1 VGARDQHPRRR
12 VRARA
17 AAALTAVA
25 VVALLA
31 AAQASATELLSDQ
44 QQVSASV
51 GPPGSEESQVAYNS
65 KDREYV
71 AVFTAAAGGGTDI
84 HARRLS
90 DLGTPL
96 GVPFPVTSLLSPA
109 DARQPAVAY
118 SRKTNSYL
126 VVFVADA
133 LPNDGEFEVWGQRL
147 GAEGNLLGSPFRI
160 SEIGPEGDDAR
171 GPLSNP
177 AITYNDEDDHYVVAW
192 DGDAEGNDQFEVF
205 AQRIGATGNEIGPE
219 ANASTTAG
227 ANRDATAPAV
237 AYDPDANHYLVVW
250 QDDGFSADD
259 EFDVFGQ
266 LLTAGG
272 LPTGV
277 DDFRI
282 SETGTDGSAAFS
294 AFTPSVAADTKRGGY
309 MVAFA
314 ASLLAGTDREVKVQ
328 GLDSGGAQVGPSDAR
343 ITDVGVE
350 ADPDRAAALPRIA
363 FSPVAR
369 QYLVAYAADD
379 VGADD
384 EFEAYVQRIDR
395 EGTEVGVNDLRVSTF
410 GPEGNP
416 DIDAGTEP
424 SATGIAASDQLS
436 EWVVGF
442 FGEEVMDTAFNAFAR
457 RVGRNAKCGGKVARV
472 GGPARDVIR
481 LSKGRDVIAAKGG
494 RDNIGSGGGKDRI
507 CGGKGKDR
515 LAGGNGRDRLIGGG
529 GRDRCIGGK
538 GRDSAKSCERRQ
550 SL

>member
-1 VGARDQHPRRR
+1 MGARDQHPRRR

-17 AAALTAVA
+17 AAALSAVA

-31 AAQASATELLSDQ
+31 AAQASATQLLSDQ
-44 QQVSASV
+44 QRTSASV
-51 GPPGSEESQVAYNS
+51 GSPGSQEAQVAYNS
-65 KDREYV
+65 KEREYLT
-71 AVFTAAAGGGTDI
+71 VFTTTAGGSAEI
-84 HARRLS
+84 YARRLS
-90 DLGTPL
+90 DLGIPL
-96 GVPFPVTSLLSPA
+96 DLPIPVAVVPAPEDS
-109 DARQPAVAY
+109 RQPAVAY

-126 VVFVADA
+126 ITYVADVLA
-133 LPNDGEFEVWGQRL
+133 DGEFEVWGQRL
-147 GAEGNLLGSPFRI
+147 GAEGQAQGTRFRI
-160 SEIGPEGDDAR
+160 SEIGAEGDTTR

-177 AITYNDEDDHYVVAW
+177 AITYNEEDEHYLVAW
-192 DGDAEGNDQFEVF
+192 DADEEGNDQFEVF

-219 ANASTTAG
+219 ASVSSTAG
-227 ANRDATAPAV
+227 ANRDATAPAI
-237 AYDPDANHYLVVW
+237 AHDPDANHYLVVW

-266 LLTAGG
+266 LLNSGG

-282 SETGTDGSAAFS
+282 SETGMDGSAAFS

-314 ASLLAGTDREVKVQ
+314 ASLLAGPDREVKVQ
-328 GLDSGGAQVGPSDAR
+328 GLDSAGAQVGPSDAR
-343 ITDVGVE
+343 ISDVGVE
-350 ADPDRAAALPRIA
+350 GDPDRAAVAPRIA
-363 FSPVAR
+363 YSPVAR

-416 DIDAGTEP
+416 DIDVGTEP
-424 SATGIAASDQLS
+424 SGTGIAANGQLS

-457 RVGRNAKCGGKVARV
+457 RVGLSAKCGGKVARV

-538 GRDSAKSCERRQ
+538 GADSAKSCERRQ